1 MINITIKLNISKS
14 QTLKNT
20 VVPLGTY
27 YEVEKHAH
35 FISTKIIL
43 L

>member
-27 YEVEKHAH
+27 EVEKHAH